1 MNIEPEYGDIIQ
13 HDDSSENHV
22 DNDDNA
28 EDNEW

>member
-13 HDDSSENHV
+13 HDDSENHV